1 MATAVIGTQT
11 ADMHTSGLAGELAL
25 PRAARLG
32 EKGLGLFREG
42 LAEGVPIA
50 LGYFAVSF
58 SLGIAA
64 KMSGLSL
71 SQGVVTSFLC
81 NASAGEYAGFT
92 MVAANASYLELAVMM
107 LIANAR
113 YLLMGC
119 VLSQRFSPDTPL
131 WMRALIAFDNTDEIF
146 AVNVAHRGDV
156 RPARALGLMAL
167 PLVGWAG
174 GTAVGMLVGGVLPKL
189 VVQALSVSLFGMFL
203 AVIVPPAR
211 QNRVVAGVVAVSSSS
226 TSWPRSPRS
235 SRPWARACAPSCSRW
250 PSPVRRPCCSRTRRG
265 TRKRGRR
272 SMGSMGWGYVAV
284 MAGVTFATRALPA
297 TLIRRRVTNRFLR
310 SFLYYVP
317 YVTLAVMTFPAIL
330 GATGVPAAGAVA
342 LLVGIVLAWRGAGLF
357 VVSGACCASVLAV
370 TLLAQAL

>member
-1 MATAVIGTQT
+1 MAMLLHKYSKTMEWGATVATAVIGTQT
-11 ADMHTSGLAGELAL
+11 ADMHTSGLAGELAP

-71 SQGVVTSFLC
+71 SQGVVTSLLC

-203 AVIVPPAR
+203 AVIVPPVR
-211 QNRVVAGVVAVSSSS
+211 QNRVVAGVVAMSFAASLAASV
-226 TSWPRSPRS
+226 
-235 SRPWARACAPSCSRW
+235 APLLSAVGEG
-250 PSPVRRPCCSRTRRG
+250 VRTI
-265 TRKRGRR
+265 
-272 SMGSMGWGYVAV
+272 V
-284 MAGVTFATRALPA
+284 L
-297 TLIRRRVTNRFLR
+297 
-310 SFLYYVP
+310 
-317 YVTLAVMTFPAIL
+317 TLAISCAAAVLFPHAE
-330 GATGVPAAGAVA
+330 GDAEAGEA
-342 LLVGIVLAWRGAGLF
+342 
-357 VVSGACCASVLAV
+357 
-370 TLLAQAL
+370 

>member
-1 MATAVIGTQT
+1 MLLHKHSKTWEWGAIVATAVIGTQT
-11 ADMHTSGLAGELAL
+11 ADMHAPELAGELAY

-32 EKGLGLFREG
+32 EKSLGLFREG

-64 KMSGLSL
+64 KMSGLTL

-119 VLSQRFSPDTPL
+119 PL

-146 AVNVAHRGDV
+146 AVNVAHTGDV

-203 AVIVPPAR
+203 AVIIPPAR
-211 QNRVVAGVVAVSSSS
+211 QNRVVAGVVAVSFAASLAVSV
-226 TSWPRSPRS
+226 
-235 SRPWARACAPSCSRW
+235 APLFSAVGEG
-250 PSPVRRPCCSRTRRG
+250 VRTI
-265 TRKRGRR
+265 
-272 SMGSMGWGYVAV
+272 V
-284 MAGVTFATRALPA
+284 L
-297 TLIRRRVTNRFLR
+297 
-310 SFLYYVP
+310 
-317 YVTLAVMTFPAIL
+317 TLAISAAAAVLFPR
-330 GATGVPAAGAVA
+330 PEDDAGAEA
-342 LLVGIVLAWRGAGLF
+342 EEA
-357 VVSGACCASVLAV
+357 
-370 TLLAQAL
+370 

>member
-1 MATAVIGTQT
+1 
-11 ADMHTSGLAGELAL
+11 MHTSGLAGELAL

-92 MVAANASYLELAVMM
+92 MVASNASYLELAVMM

-174 GTAVGMLVGGVLPKL
+174 GT
-189 VVQALSVSLFGMFL
+189 
-203 AVIVPPAR
+203 
-211 QNRVVAGVVAVSSSS
+211 GVVAVSFAASLAASV
-226 TSWPRSPRS
+226 
-235 SRPWARACAPSCSRW
+235 APLLSAVGEG
-250 PSPVRRPCCSRTRRG
+250 VRTI
-265 TRKRGRR
+265 
-272 SMGSMGWGYVAV
+272 V
-284 MAGVTFATRALPA
+284 L
-297 TLIRRRVTNRFLR
+297 
-310 SFLYYVP
+310 
-317 YVTLAVMTFPAIL
+317 TLAISCAAAVLFPHAE
-330 GATGVPAAGAVA
+330 GDAEAGEA
-342 LLVGIVLAWRGAGLF
+342 
-357 VVSGACCASVLAV
+357 
-370 TLLAQAL
+370 

>member
-1 MATAVIGTQT
+1 MILHKHSKTVEWGAIVATAVIGTQT
-11 ADMHTSGLAGELAL
+11 KDMHAGELAY
-25 PRAARLG
+25 PGTARLG

-64 KMSGLSL
+64 KMSGLTL

-119 VLSQRFSPDTPL
+119 VLSQRFSPDTPV

-146 AVNVAHRGDV
+146 AVNVAHKGDV

-189 VVQALSVSLFGMFL
+189 LVQALSVSLFGMFL
-203 AVIVPPAR
+203 AVIIPPAR
-211 QNRVVAGVVAVSSSS
+211 QNRVVAGVVAVSFAASLAASV
-226 TSWPRSPRS
+226 
-235 SRPWARACAPSCSRW
+235 APLFSAAGEG
-250 PSPVRRPCCSRTRRG
+250 VRTI
-265 TRKRGRR
+265 
-272 SMGSMGWGYVAV
+272 V
-284 MAGVTFATRALPA
+284 L
-297 TLIRRRVTNRFLR
+297 
-310 SFLYYVP
+310 
-317 YVTLAVMTFPAIL
+317 TLAIS
-330 GATGVPAAGAVA
+330 AVA
-342 LLVGIVLAWRGAGLF
+342 AVLFPCPEDDAEAGE
-357 VVSGACCASVLAV
+357 A
-370 TLLAQAL
+370 

>member
-1 MATAVIGTQT
+1 MLLHKHSKTWEWGAIVATAVIGTQT
-11 ADMHTSGLAGELAL
+11 ADMHTPELAGELAY

-32 EKGLGLFREG
+32 EKSLGLFREG

-64 KMSGLSL
+64 KMSGLTL

-92 MVAANASYLELAVMM
+92 MVAANASYLELAIMM

-146 AVNVAHRGDV
+146 AVNVAHAGDV

-203 AVIVPPAR
+203 AVIIPPAR
-211 QNRVVAGVVAVSSSS
+211 QNRVVAGVVAVSFAASLAASV
-226 TSWPRSPRS
+226 
-235 SRPWARACAPSCSRW
+235 APLFSAMGEG
-250 PSPVRRPCCSRTRRG
+250 VRTI
-265 TRKRGRR
+265 
-272 SMGSMGWGYVAV
+272 V
-284 MAGVTFATRALPA
+284 L
-297 TLIRRRVTNRFLR
+297 
-310 SFLYYVP
+310 
-317 YVTLAVMTFPAIL
+317 TLAISAAAAVLFPRPEEDAD
-330 GATGVPAAGAVA
+330 AEAKEA
-342 LLVGIVLAWRGAGLF
+342 
-357 VVSGACCASVLAV
+357 
-370 TLLAQAL
+370 

>member
-11 ADMHTSGLAGELAL
+11 TDMHAGELAY
-25 PRAARLG
+25 PGTARLG

-64 KMSGLSL
+64 KMSGLTL

-119 VLSQRFSPDTPL
+119 VLSQRFSPDTPV

-146 AVNVAHRGDV
+146 AVNVAHKGDV

-189 VVQALSVSLFGMFL
+189 LVQALSVSLFGMFL
-203 AVIVPPAR
+203 AVIIPPAR
-211 QNRVVAGVVAVSSSS
+211 QNRVVAGVVAVSFAASLAASV
-226 TSWPRSPRS
+226 
-235 SRPWARACAPSCSRW
+235 APLFSAVGEG
-250 PSPVRRPCCSRTRRG
+250 VRTI
-265 TRKRGRR
+265 
-272 SMGSMGWGYVAV
+272 V
-284 MAGVTFATRALPA
+284 L
-297 TLIRRRVTNRFLR
+297 
-310 SFLYYVP
+310 
-317 YVTLAVMTFPAIL
+317 TLAISAAAAVLFPCPEDDAE
-330 GATGVPAAGAVA
+330 AGEA
-342 LLVGIVLAWRGAGLF
+342 
-357 VVSGACCASVLAV
+357 
-370 TLLAQAL
+370 

>member
-11 ADMHTSGLAGELAL
+11 TDVHAGELAY
-25 PRAARLG
+25 PGTARLG

-64 KMSGLSL
+64 KMSGLTL

-92 MVAANASYLELAVMM
+92 MVAANAGYLELAVMM

-119 VLSQRFSPDTPL
+119 VLSQRFSPDTPV

-146 AVNVAHRGDV
+146 AVNVAHKGDV

-189 VVQALSVSLFGMFL
+189 LVQALSVSLFGMFL
-203 AVIVPPAR
+203 AVIIPPAR
-211 QNRVVAGVVAVSSSS
+211 QNRVVAGVVAVSFAASLAASV
-226 TSWPRSPRS
+226 
-235 SRPWARACAPSCSRW
+235 APLFSAAGEG
-250 PSPVRRPCCSRTRRG
+250 VRTI
-265 TRKRGRR
+265 
-272 SMGSMGWGYVAV
+272 V
-284 MAGVTFATRALPA
+284 L
-297 TLIRRRVTNRFLR
+297 
-310 SFLYYVP
+310 
-317 YVTLAVMTFPAIL
+317 TLAIS
-330 GATGVPAAGAVA
+330 AVA
-342 LLVGIVLAWRGAGLF
+342 AVLFPCPEDDAEAGE
-357 VVSGACCASVLAV
+357 A
-370 TLLAQAL
+370 

>member
-11 ADMHTSGLAGELAL
+11 ADMHTPELAGELAY

-32 EKGLGLFREG
+32 EKSLGLFREG

-64 KMSGLSL
+64 KMSGLTL

-92 MVAANASYLELAVMM
+92 MVAAKASYLELAIMM

-146 AVNVAHRGDV
+146 AV
-156 RPARALGLMAL
+156 
-167 PLVGWAG
+167 
-174 GTAVGMLVGGVLPKL
+174 
-189 VVQALSVSLFGMFL
+189 
-203 AVIVPPAR
+203 
-211 QNRVVAGVVAVSSSS
+211 
-226 TSWPRSPRS
+226 
-235 SRPWARACAPSCSRW
+235 
-250 PSPVRRPCCSRTRRG
+250 
-265 TRKRGRR
+265 
-272 SMGSMGWGYVAV
+272 
-284 MAGVTFATRALPA
+284 
-297 TLIRRRVTNRFLR
+297 
-310 SFLYYVP
+310 
-317 YVTLAVMTFPAIL
+317 
-330 GATGVPAAGAVA
+330 
-342 LLVGIVLAWRGAGLF
+342 
-357 VVSGACCASVLAV
+357 
-370 TLLAQAL
+370 